1 MALSIDDVK
10 DLYDRTRR
18 MYDDRDTRMNQVLLV
33 RQGKMRD
40 VYPDLFPD
48 GPFENPIVANM
59 VDIAARDLAEVIA
72 PLPAFNCNSTS
83 MVSETAR
90 KKADKREEIVNGIV
104 DFSDLQSQMFNAADR
119 YVTYGFVCA
128 QVEIDEV
135 EKMPRI
141 RFLDSIGTYPI
152 IDRYGR
158 VTGMFQRINKPTQE
172 LMSQYPEIAHLIYDK
187 NNQSTMSEVVRYH
200 DKDQDVLFLPQRS
213 YLILDKAVNPIG
225 KVLVRAVRRPSI
237 DDQSR
242 GQFDDVLA
250 IQVAKARYALLSLE
264 AATKAVQAPI
274 AMPQDVQ
281 EIALGPDAIMRSSKP
296 NEIRRVPLEIPS
308 STFQQQHVLESELR
322 LGARFPETRTGN
334 SDASIITGRGVQAL
348 MGGFDTQ
355 IKTAHSMFARA
366 FTELLALCL
375 EVDEILFANEQK
387 ELKGIFNGTPYDIT
401 YKPSKD
407 IAGDYTVDVQYGL
420 MAGLDPNRALVF
432 GLQARGDK
440 LISRDFL
447 RRQMPFNF
455 NATQEE
461 EKVETEEL
469 RDAMKQAI
477 ASYAQAIPALVTQGQ
492 DPANILRQLSTVISE
507 RQKGTAIEIAI
518 QKAFQPENP
527 PPGAAP
533 AEVSPEMSGQPGEA
547 MPGAGQPSQPGQLPA
562 GLNPTG
568 RMQGVA
574 PGQINPGGRPDIQ
587 TLLAG
592 LNSNGQAN
600 LQSSVIRRQPTG

>member
-1 MALSIDDVK
+1 MALSIDEIK
-10 DLYDRTRR
+10 DTYDRYRR
-18 MYDDRDTRMNQVLLV
+18 MYDDRDQRMNQVLLV

-59 VDIAARDLAEVIA
+59 VDIAARDLAETIA

-83 MVSETAR
+83 MVSDAVR
-90 KKADKREEIVNGIV
+90 RKADKREEIVNGIV

-119 YVTYGFVCA
+119 YVTYGFVPA
-128 QVEIDEV
+128 QVEVDYDAQ
-135 EKMPRI
+135 MPRI
-141 RFLDSIGTYPI
+141 RFFDSIGTYPV
-152 IDRYGR
+152 IDRFGR
-158 VTGMFQRINKPTQE
+158 CTMLFQRINKPTQE

-187 NNQSTMSEVVRYH
+187 NSQSSMSEVVRFH

-213 YLILDKAVNPIG
+213 NLVLDRAPNPMG
-225 KVLVRAVRRPSI
+225 ECMVRIVRRPSI
-237 DDQSR
+237 DDMSR

-264 AATKAVQAPI
+264 AATKSVQAPI

-281 EIALGPDAIMRSSKP
+281 ELALGPDAIMRSSKP
-296 NEIRRVPLEIPS
+296 NEIRRVPLELPAN
-308 STFQQQHVLESELR
+308 TFQQQSVLESELR
-322 LGARFPETRTGN
+322 LGSRYPESRTGN

-366 FTELLALCL
+366 FTELMALALKTDEKVFGSTEKKL
-375 EVDEILFANEQK
+375 E
-387 ELKGIFNGTPYDIT
+387 GIFNGTPYNIK
-401 YKPSKD
+401 YKPSRD
-407 IAGDYTVDVQYGL
+407 IDGDYTVDVQYGL

-477 ASYAQAIPALVTQGQ
+477 ASYAQAIPALASQGQ
-492 DPANILRQLSTVISE
+492 DPSDILMKLSTVISE
-507 RQKGTAIEIAI
+507 RQKGTAIEDAI
-518 QKAFQPENP
+518 QKAWAPKNP
-527 PPGAAP
+527 PPAATP
-533 AEVSPEMSGQPGEA
+533 AEVSPQMGQPGA
-547 MPGAGQPSQPGQLPA
+547 VPAGAGQESLPPGLA
-562 GLNPTG
+562 PTG

-574 PGQINPGGRPDIQ
+574 AGQIAPGGRPDIQ
-587 TLLAG
+587 SLLASLG
-592 LNSNGQAN
+592 ARGEPN
-600 LQSSVIRRQPTG
+600 LQATVARRQPI